1 VCVCVCVCVCLFVCV
16 CVRVCVRAR
25 VCARAR
31 SCVLRVA
38 CTGLPDCTGHGIRL
52 AGAIPELNALARL
65 LRIPIAATWT
75 TIDMLDAD
83 LMRELYVGNGGI
95 MGEARPPRAL
105 ALYVRATRAP
115 THSRMCPVW
124 PTGGARARLGARA
137 CESAVRMP
145 ARAGRAE
152 RRDPDG
158 GCAADDRHEAEHP

>member
-1 VCVCVCVCVCLFVCV
+1 MCVSVV
-16 CVRVCVRAR
+16 
-25 VCARAR
+25 
-31 SCVLRVA
+31 

-105 ALYVRATRAP
+105 ALYVRATRASSHARLCL
-115 THSRMCPVW
+115 THRGARTS
-124 PTGGARARLGARA
+124 GGA
-137 CESAVRMP
+137 CVR
-145 ARAGRAE
+145 E
-152 RRDPDG
+152 RRTHAG
-158 GCAADDRHEAEHP
+158 AHL